1 MTELD
6 DEEELVLFSV
16 PLNGATVERLMRLA
30 DICHADP
37 RKIAASLLRDILA
50 EDAEAHFFEDVV
62 PPSTARH

>member
-37 RKIAASLLRDILA
+37 RKIAASLLHDVLA
-50 EDAEAHFFEDVV
+50 EDEAAHESTEEV
-62 PPSTARH
+62 PRVLN